1 MNIQGIKLLL
11 VEDSSVL
18 VERIAELIL
27 QIPEIELI
35 RVADSEVAALTELRK
50 QPIHIVVLDLQLKV
64 GTGFGILPQINHDSS
79 SSQDFRVT
87 VKHTKGAESG

>member
-1 MNIQGIKLLL
+1 MIP
-11 VEDSSVL
+11 VP
-18 VERIAELIL
+18 L
-27 QIPEIELI
+27 QY
-35 RVADSEVAALTELRK
+35 
-50 QPIHIVVLDLQLKV
+50 